1 MPIANRW
8 TVLAVLAAALAL
20 VSLDNTIVNVA
31 LPSIQEDLGATT
43 SQLQWVVDAYSVLFA
58 GFLLPAGALG
68 DRFGRR
74 RMLVIGIVIFLVG
87 STLAGFAPDAS
98 SLTLCRGL
106 MGIGGAFIMP
116 STLSILVQ
124 VFSDPH
130 ERAQAIG
137 TWAAVAGIGVAIGPI
152 LGGFLL
158 EHFTW
163 HAVFWVNPPLAV
175 LVLVAVLRIVPESA
189 DPSRPRLDVLGGA
202 LSALGLIALVVSIIE
217 FPESGFGVVPITSAV
232 LAIALL
238 GSFVWWEGR
247 APRPMLPMSFFQSSL
262 FSGSVVIVGLV
273 YFALMAAMFFL
284 PQFLQLVQGRTPL
297 QSGLVVL
304 PGALGLLVASLVSP
318 RVADRLG
325 TRRLVMVG
333 LSIVVV
339 GLASFSTLRADT
351 SVVVASA
358 TFAFVGI
365 GLGLTLPQA
374 TNGVL
379 ASVPRE
385 RAGVGSAVNDAM
397 GELGGSL
404 GVAILGAVMAVTYR
418 AGIAEAIVAAGPSI
432 DLIPVPAREA
442 AKESLAA
449 ATLASAQ
456 LSGDVAEAYRAVA
469 GAAFVDGMGWAL
481 FTGAGLVLLGV
492 VLAWRALPA
501 RVETVAE

>member
-1 MPIANRW
+1 MPSASRW

-43 SQLQWVVDAYSVLFA
+43 AQLQWVVDAYSVLFA
-58 GFLLPAGALG
+58 GMLLPAGALG

-74 RMLVIGIVIFLVG
+74 RMLIIGIAIFLVG
-87 STLAGFAPDAS
+87 STAAGFAPDATA
-98 SLTLCRGL
+98 LTLCRAV

-124 VFSDPH
+124 VFTDPH

-175 LVLVAVLRIVPESA
+175 LVLIAVLRVVPESA
-189 DPSRPRLDVLGGA
+189 DPSRPRLDLPGAA
-202 LSALGLIALVVSIIE
+202 LSAFGLVALVVAIIE
-217 FPESGFGVVPITSAV
+217 FPESGLSVVPITSGM
-232 LAIALL
+232 LAIVLL
-238 GSFVWWEGR
+238 GGFVWWEKR
-247 APRPMLPMSFFQSSL
+247 APRPMLPMSFFASSL

-284 PQFLQLVQGRTPL
+284 PQFLQLVQGRSPL

-304 PGALGLLVASLVSP
+304 PGALGLLVASLLSP
-318 RVADRLG
+318 RVADSLG
-325 TRRLVMVG
+325 TRRLVMLG

-339 GLASFSTLRADT
+339 GLGSFSALRADT

-358 TFAFVGI
+358 TFAVVGI

-385 RAGVGSAVNDAM
+385 RSGVGSAVNDAM

-404 GVAILGAVMAVTYR
+404 GVAILGAVMSVTYR
-418 AGIAEAIVAAGPSI
+418 GAIADAVVATGDTI
-432 DLIPVPAREA
+432 ERIPEPARNA
-442 AKESLAA
+442 AEESLAA
-449 ATLASAQ
+449 ATIAAGQ
-456 LSGDVAEAYRAVA
+456 LPQDVAQAYSAVV
-469 GAAFVDGMGWAL
+469 GRAFVDGMGWAL
-481 FTGAGLVLLGV
+481 FTGAILVALGV

-501 RVETVAE
+501 HVETVAE